1 MSRVKS
7 LIFVLIS
14 LFSAA
19 QAWGQAARSPF
30 TSAGIGEPYGNA
42 LINTQGMAGVGVSQP
57 QYWYMNNQN
66 PALLIYNTYTV
77 FQAGILAES
86 RTIRQDTASEKS
98 VGGNL
103 NYLVTAFPV
112 KYNRWTTGVGLMPY
126 STVKYKISYLGDI
139 RNSTDSIQVI
149 EEGSGGLSQLYWSNG
164 IRLFKGLAVGLK
176 AAYIFGSTKNKYSNR
191 LVRFDQPLA
200 YTSTVEDK
208 LYVQDL
214 SFTAG
219 VAYTMDSLFSRKRYR
234 LSFGAT
240 TAFGTNLNSRL
251 RSELYRSTNNVN
263 SVDADT
269 LFSLRGQTYVPP
281 AFTGGISLSR
291 GTKWSIGAEMSYQDW
306 TSFKSINQDVETLG
320 KSMRFAVG
328 GELTPDL
335 LSEKF
340 LKRLIYRAGVSYEQ
354 YPYKANNKSVNDLGI
369 NFGLSVPA
377 GRSSLDLAFRYG
389 TRGSLTDNGLQEDY
403 FKIFFGITFND
414 QWFIKRRFE

>member
-14 LFSAA
+14 LFLVAE
-19 QAWGQAARSPF
+19 AWGQAARSPF
-30 TSAGIGEPYGNA
+30 TSAGIGEPYGSA

-77 FQAGILAES
+77 FQAGILAEN

-98 VGGNL
+98 VGGNM

-112 KYNRWTTGVGLMPY
+112 KFNRWTTGVGLMPY
-126 STVKYKISYLGDI
+126 STVKYKIAYLGDI
-139 RNSTDSIQVI
+139 INSTDSIQVV

-164 IRLFKGLAVGLK
+164 VRLYKGLAIGLK
-176 AAYIFGSTKNKYSNR
+176 AAYIFGSTKNTYSNQLFR
-191 LVRFDQPLA
+191 TSQPIN
-200 YTSTVEDK
+200 YVSTVEDK
-208 LYVQDL
+208 MYVQDL
-214 SFTAG
+214 AFTGG
-219 VAYTMDSLFSRKRYR
+219 VSYTLDSLFSRKRYR

-240 TAFGTNLNSRL
+240 TTFGTNLKSRL
-251 RSELYRSTNNVN
+251 RSELYRSTSAGG
-263 SVDADT
+263 SVDSDT
-269 LFSLRGQTYVPP
+269 LFTVRGQTYVPP

-291 GTKWSIGAEMSYQDW
+291 GTKWSIGTEVSYQDW
-306 TSFKSINQDVETLG
+306 TSFKSINQEVETLG
-320 KSMRFAVG
+320 KSMRFALG
-328 GELTPDL
+328 GEITPDQ

-340 LKRLIYRAGVSYEQ
+340 LKRLIYRAGVSFEQ

-389 TRGSLTDNGLQEDY
+389 TRGSLSDNGLQEDY
-403 FKIFFGITFND
+403 FKIFFGLTFND